1 MKKEMPEWLK
11 KYYNSLWARYENK
24 QFTFK
29 EVVEQLRVSRVMAV
43 KILWEL
49 ERRGFLIKERSET
62 DYRARFYRLISPEDV
77 GFAIAIYSLIEKERI
92 RRQSFIEKLLLI
104 NDKLPYALTGSYA
117 AYYYHRYMIPPKV
130 FEIKIRSGDE
140 GKWIAFLT
148 DEQTRVFIGSV
159 TEKRKIKNYV
169 RLLHSFLPIESI
181 RSKAEEGYYIEKPE
195 FLLIELLGRETQNSI
210 VEAVAIILRK
220 KDLKWFGKDGLIN
233 LAEKYGI
240 SRRLGFLLDAI
251 NFESS
256 KPLIEEE
263 ITKRIKESVKGRSEE
278 MFPRDDVLLTRFQE
292 LRDKLAHQALLTKSE
307 KEELEKISGRLES
320 YKDLSEKWG
329 LRVILPRET
338 IRKVL
343 EDFGVKLA
351 K

>member
-1 MKKEMPEWLK
+1 M
-11 KYYNSLWARYENK
+11 
-24 QFTFK
+24 
-29 EVVEQLRVSRVMAV
+29 
-43 KILWEL
+43 
-49 ERRGFLIKERSET
+49 
-62 DYRARFYRLISPEDV
+62 
-77 GFAIAIYSLIEKERI
+77 
-92 RRQSFIEKLLLI
+92 
-104 NDKLPYALTGSYA
+104 
-117 AYYYHRYMIPPKV
+117 
-130 FEIKIRSGDE
+130 
-140 GKWIAFLT
+140 
-148 DEQTRVFIGSV
+148 
-159 TEKRKIKNYV
+159 
-169 RLLHSFLPIESI
+169 
-181 RSKAEEGYYIEKPE
+181 
-195 FLLIELLGRETQNSI
+195 
-210 VEAVAIILRK
+210 EAVAIILRR

-256 KPLIEEE
+256 KHLIEEE
-263 ITKRIKESVKGRSEE
+263 IIKRIKENVKGRSGE

-292 LRDKLAHQALLTKSE
+292 LSNKLAHQALLTKSE

-320 YKDLSEKWG
+320 YKELSEKWG

>member
-1 MKKEMPEWLK
+1 
-11 KYYNSLWARYENK
+11 
-24 QFTFK
+24 
-29 EVVEQLRVSRVMAV
+29 
-43 KILWEL
+43 
-49 ERRGFLIKERSET
+49 
-62 DYRARFYRLISPEDV
+62 
-77 GFAIAIYSLIEKERI
+77 
-92 RRQSFIEKLLLI
+92 
-104 NDKLPYALTGSYA
+104 
-117 AYYYHRYMIPPKV
+117 
-130 FEIKIRSGDE
+130 
-140 GKWIAFLT
+140 
-148 DEQTRVFIGSV
+148 V
-159 TEKRKIKNYV
+159 TEKKKIKNYV

-181 RSKAEEGYYIEKPE
+181 RTKAEEGYYIEKPE

-210 VEAVAIILRK
+210 MEAVAIILRK

-256 KPLIEEE
+256 KHLIEEE
-263 ITKRIKESVKGRSEE
+263 IIKRIKENVKGRSGE

-292 LRDKLAHQALLTKSE
+292 LSNKLAHQALLTKSE

-320 YKDLSEKWG
+320 YKELSEKWG